1 MPIIREIND
10 KQFPYPS
17 IDELRESQRQGST
30 GKGLPEN
37 DNGPLNSGQG
47 MGVDIQE

>member
-1 MPIIREIND
+1 MPQIKEILD
-10 KQFPYPS
+10 TQYPYPS

-37 DNGPLNSGQG
+37 DHGPLNSGQG